1 MRITYDNLKAQHLRN
16 INLVGSV
23 DTNILADFNASLGQ
37 RYQLALAV
45 LRDYKT
51 VKPYSIS
58 TASNTQIY
66 AFPPGLVTIEGGF
79 ITIGAVNYPLRPIL
93 SRWNIEQL
101 NAIQIQA
108 SAIPQ
113 FFFVEQDSFQ
123 IWPIPQAVYTG
134 TIYYHFRD
142 RNLSVADFSTG
153 TITLTNG
160 SAIVTNSSAVFTPAM
175 VGRWLTVTDTT
186 VPGQGYWYR
195 VTGYTDASNLTLGT
209 SNGQPVLWNN
219 ATATPA
225 TYVIGETPELPEE
238 LHSILAWGTAS
249 DFYGGMRKDP
259 ANQILY
265 DNLFWTGNAK
275 NDQRELG
282 KSQNLGGLI
291 GAVDRYSDRDSRHLI
306 KRKPKMNPMSY
317 KIWATNLS

>member
-1 MRITYDNLKAQHLRN
+1 MRQTYNSLQQAHLRN
-16 INLVGSV
+16 INLIGSTDV
-23 DTNILADFNASLGQ
+23 NILADFNMNLGN

-66 AFPPGLVTIEGGF
+66 AFPPGLVTIEGGY

-113 FFFVEQDSFQ
+113 FYFVEQDSFQ
-123 IWPIPQAVYTG
+123 IWPIPQDVYTG
-134 TIYYHFRD
+134 KIYYHFRD

-153 TITLTNG
+153 TITLTLN
-160 SAIVTNSSAVFTPAM
+160 SASVTNSSAVFTPAM

-195 VTGYTDASNLTLGT
+195 ITGYTNTTTLTLGT
-209 SNGQPVLWNN
+209 SNGQPVTWTN

-225 TYVIGETPELPEE
+225 SYVIGETPELPEE

-259 ANQILY
+259 ANQIMY

-275 NDQRELG
+275 NDQRALG

-291 GAVDRYSDRDSRHLI
+291 GAIDRYSDRDDRHLI
-306 KRKPKMNPMSY
+306 KRRPKLNPLQY
-317 KIWATNLS
+317 KVFATTLS